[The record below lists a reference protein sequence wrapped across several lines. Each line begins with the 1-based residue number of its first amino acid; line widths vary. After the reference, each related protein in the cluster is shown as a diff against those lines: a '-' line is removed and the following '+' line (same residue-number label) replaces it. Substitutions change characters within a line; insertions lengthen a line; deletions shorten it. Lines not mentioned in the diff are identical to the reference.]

1 MTSEFFTLEYN
12 TIDRW
17 KACLMGYLLFYKK
30 CVGVCMGPWLGLLNA
45 YVTAALDIS
54 IHKKIMQLE
63 GLKGSRD
70 QRDSL

>member
-1 MTSEFFTLEYN
+1 
-12 TIDRW
+12 
-17 KACLMGYLLFYKK
+17 MGYLLFCKK

-45 YVTAALDIS
+45 YVTANLDIS